1 MRIGFPT
8 PHHTVRTA
16 SRRIFQQAQRGWS
29 TAKSGASLAEQS
41 RIALPRGVLQDR
53 NHAVNHIAGPVGS
66 CGLLALKIPSN
77 KRRNI
82 THGKNEEHD
91 IHGNAVSVQFFRL
104 RASEPVANDPV
115 RQIKARK
122 CDQKRKDSG
131 HSIFPGP

>member
-1 MRIGFPT
+1 MGRALAKPIT
-8 PHHTVRTA
+8 HPHRHMMGIA
-16 SRRIFQQAQRGWS
+16 S
-29 TAKSGASLAEQS
+29 
-41 RIALPRGVLQDR
+41 
-53 NHAVNHIAGPVGS
+53 VNPSYA
-66 CGLLALKIPSN
+66 LALKIPSN

-82 THGKNEEHD
+82 RHCKNEERD
-91 IHGNAVSVQFFRL
+91 IHGDAASVQFFRL